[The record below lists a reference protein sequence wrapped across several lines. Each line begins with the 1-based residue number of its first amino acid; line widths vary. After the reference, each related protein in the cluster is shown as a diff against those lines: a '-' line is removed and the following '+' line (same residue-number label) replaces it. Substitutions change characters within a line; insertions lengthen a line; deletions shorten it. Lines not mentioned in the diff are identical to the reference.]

1 MRFLTAMFG
10 DEEEIMGHATRR
22 SPGAWQR
29 QRLVTTWLVL
39 SMVDVAL
46 LGVLVGAWSAQWFSP
61 TWTIWGGSGLL
72 IVSFA
77 ATWWL
82 SRGKLGRLRKR
93 YSTLDLQKGVEAER
107 RTGEVIEFSLAHQ
120 NCAAAHNVTLITD
133 AGDIDHLVVTPH
145 TVWVVD
151 SKFRYGGRWLDDKI
165 NGVVRQV
172 RAVERWV
179 AQQGFGQTPV
189 KGCLAFLTGFDGDVH
204 EHTAKD
210 GTSILCVNVSE
221 RSSNGLTLALHEDMR
236 RPGRTVDKALVSR
249 IWKLGAGVE

>member
-1 MRFLTAMFG
+1 MFG

-39 SMVDVAL
+39 GMVDVTL
-46 LGVLVGAWSAQWFSP
+46 FGVLVGAWSAQWFSP
-61 TWTIWGGSGLL
+61 TWTIWGVSGLL

-249 IWKLGAGVE
+249 IWKLGAGAE